1 MGNDTHKD
9 SLGCP
14 DISGRT
20 LSFSADCLAIRRHNP
35 AGSLRTRAIPRLLIV
50 EQRDNALRF
59 GSPLRSN
66 LLGTAARGTVG
77 GQYPRPDE

>member
-1 MGNDTHKD
+1 M
-9 SLGCP
+9 
-14 DISGRT
+14 R
-20 LSFSADCLAIRRHNP
+20 
-35 AGSLRTRAIPRLLIV
+35 SLRKSTMRQQPKTIIGTGNRARHHVLTIV
-50 EQRDNALRF
+50 EQPVNALRF